1 MFWIWNFG
9 GCGLWLVLVIL
20 VDSLKSLPTGNEE
33 EHRVDERIDHDLV
46 RDAAEWLMRNLGLTI
61 FGFDVVVSI
70 LRLRMCVLVKI

>member
-1 MFWIWNFG
+1 M
-9 GCGLWLVLVIL
+9 LVIL